1 MADEKLDVNKLIEE
15 AKKQAE
21 QAKAAADAAAK
32 EAAKKS
38 SQNKE
43 ETALKQI
50 LLERQKRISANQ
62 NNLDKFMFDIKRIT
76 KLIATKKATAGDQR
90 ELDRIVKLY
99 NDLLD
104 SQTKLV
110 AETESISKGT
120 AQVDL
125 ATGKVKTDKQQIE
138 WTPGTPWD
146 PKYVKP
152 GEAQPQFDPNIIPPG
167 AKKSGPGVTDYEWG
181 NEQEFKNG
189 KQWSKDPKTGTWGF
203 YVTEESKKFFAKK
216 NVPVKDTTAPKVI
229 GEPAIKPGEP
239 IKTTSE
245 MAAFRAGERGGIG
258 LAAPITQKQDLKGL
272 LAKTEFWYDLPD
284 YLFETVP
291 GLGDILIQAV
301 NEDWDAKKFL
311 AKAQLLPWW
320 QSNADV
326 FRTRIIDKAKYNE
339 LRSSGVD
346 VSKTDY
352 GQYLSKQMRN
362 VKAQAKSIA
371 GVTLDDAQAQAI
383 AEKIY
388 DGNLDD
394 DPLAINRLIIP
405 YIGKVTDRYAKTDV
419 TTYGGQALQNYQML
433 QGIAKSNGLSLKDIL
448 PQISTTLT
456 GGDLE
461 KAVLQ
466 GIAAG
471 DIDINRV
478 AQNAR
483 MVAAQG
489 QPEYVRNLLNQGYD
503 LEQIYAPYKK
513 TMATILE
520 LQPDQIDL
528 NDPTLRSAINNNGDM
543 NIYDFKKALRKDS
556 RWQYTENAR
565 DEIANTTLGI
575 LRNFGFQG

>member
-1 MADEKLDVNKLIEE
+1 MADEKIDVNKLIED
-15 AKKQAE
+15 AKRQAE
-21 QAKAAADAAAK
+21 EAKAAADAAAK

-38 SQNKE
+38 SKNQKE
-43 ETALKQI
+43 NAVKQI
-50 LLERQKRISANQ
+50 LLQRQKRISENQ
-62 NNLDKFMFDIKRIT
+62 KNLDNFMFNIKRIA
-76 KLIATKKATAGDQR
+76 KLVATKKATAGDQK
-90 ELDRIVKLY
+90 ELQRISKLY
-99 NDLLD
+99 NELLD
-104 SQTKLV
+104 VQNKLV
-110 AETESISKGT
+110 TETQSISAGT
-120 AQVDL
+120 VEVDL
-125 ATGKVKTDKQQIE
+125 KTGEVKTEAKTPAPDTQYKYGVYKGVVDGKEVDVVQTSDLQIFVNQQPYTGSIKFGDKVSQYKNGYLVTDQKKTDKKE
-138 WTPGTPWD
+138 KLLPG
-146 PKYVKP
+146 
-152 GEAQPQFDPNIIPPG
+152 
-167 AKKSGPGVTDYEWG
+167 KKEPAGV
-181 NEQEFKNG
+181 
-189 KQWSKDPKTGTWGF
+189 
-203 YVTEESKKFFAKK
+203 V
-216 NVPVKDTTAPKVI
+216 
-229 GEPAIKPGEP
+229 GEPSVKPGEP
-239 IKTTSE
+239 IKTTAE

-258 LAAPITQKQDLKGL
+258 PVAPITQKQDLKGL

-284 YLFETVP
+284 YIFETIP
-291 GLGDILIQAV
+291 ELGDLLVKAV
-301 NEDWDAKKFL
+301 DGGWDAEKFL
-311 AKAQLLPWW
+311 SAAKLTKWW
-320 QSNADV
+320 QSNAAT

-362 VKAQAKSIA
+362 VKAQAKTIA

-503 LEQIYAPYKK
+503 LAQIYAPYKQ
-513 TMATILE
+513 TMASILE
-520 LQPDQIDL
+520 LDPEQIDL

-543 NIYDFKKALRKDS
+543 NIYDFKKALRRDN
-556 RWQYTENAR
+556 RWQYTEAARQDVSNAALSVLR
-565 DEIANTTLGI
+565 D
-575 LRNFGFQG
+575 FGFQG